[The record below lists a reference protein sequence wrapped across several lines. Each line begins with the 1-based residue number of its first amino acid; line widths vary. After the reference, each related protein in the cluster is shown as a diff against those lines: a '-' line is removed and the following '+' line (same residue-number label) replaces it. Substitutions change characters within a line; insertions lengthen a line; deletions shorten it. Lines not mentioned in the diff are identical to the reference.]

1 MSGRKHWRYLHVE
14 EQKWGWLARTVAQE
28 KVLLSLTAFYL
39 LLDVSVYMLFLLGD
53 IKVVE
58 V

>member
-28 KVLLSLTAFYL
+28 KVKRQNF
-39 LLDVSVYMLFLLGD
+39 LDHA
-53 IKVVE
+53 E
-58 V
+58 HQE